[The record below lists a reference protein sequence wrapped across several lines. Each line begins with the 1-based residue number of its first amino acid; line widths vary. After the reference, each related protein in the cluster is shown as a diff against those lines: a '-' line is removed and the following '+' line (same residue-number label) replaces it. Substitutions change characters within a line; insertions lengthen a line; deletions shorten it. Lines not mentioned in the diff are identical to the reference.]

1 MRARIMMLLAITT
14 VLVAAHAQ
22 VREVWRYRYTPSEPG
37 LMAQLERVMR
47 LEDGSLLILGWTET
61 PMNGQDAL
69 AIKLLPSGTPAWVYQ
84 QDGAGFNDAFVDA
97 MEYNGTLWLLG
108 RFTNEY
114 GKLEA
119 RLLNLSQSGQQL
131 GETILFSDADA
142 HHRPLSLVNFY
153 DGLLVYTE
161 RIANGRS
168 QLLIGGHA
176 NPIDLRPWGVIFDPA
191 QPESDPLVVGTVA
204 TPFNALDAVLFV
216 DFRFYYSGPAGGF
229 DIPIVGAAQLSSQ
242 SGGYWVGVQSEGSY
256 TGEDIVLMHFTPW
269 LQLRWGFRYTN
280 TLHDD
285 FAESLTVDSRGN
297 AYLLARVHYWA
308 GEPFEQRTLRLLK
321 FNPQGALVED
331 VVIPVGNPPGTRPHL
346 SGIIRLN
353 AAGQRFVA
361 ANQFLAR
368 VGQGGQLVWF
378 RTPPI
383 RFDAL
388 IPEADGSLIAAGEES
403 LDDGFIQRILTVI
416 KYAPNGDLDG
426 NGCVDDADLLRLL
439 LAFGQSG
446 ADLAEDL
453 NGDGVV
459 DDADLLEV
467 LFHFGSGC

>member
-1 MRARIMMLLAITT
+1 MRAKIMLWAIMSA
-14 VLVAAHAQ
+14 LVAAHAQ
-22 VREVWRYRYTPSEPG
+22 VQEVWRYRYTPPEPG
-37 LMAQLERVMR
+37 LMAQLERMVR

-61 PMNGQDAL
+61 PLNGQDAL
-69 AIKLLPSGTPAWVYQ
+69 AIKLLPSGIPAWVYQ
-84 QDGAGFNDAFVDA
+84 QDGVRFDDAFVDA

-108 RFTNEY
+108 RFTNEH
-114 GKLEA
+114 GKLET
-119 RLLNLSQSGQQL
+119 RLLNLSQSGQRL
-131 GETILFSDADA
+131 GETLLFSDADS
-142 HHRPLSLVNFY
+142 HHRPLRLVNFY

-161 RIANGRS
+161 RITNGRS
-168 QLLIGGHA
+168 QLLVGEYPD
-176 NPIDLRPWGVIFDPA
+176 PIDLRPWGVIFDPT
-191 QPESDPLVVGTVA
+191 QPESDPLAVGTLA
-204 TPFNALDAVLFV
+204 TPFNALDVVLLG

-229 DIPIVGAAQLSSQ
+229 DSPIVGAAQFGTP

-256 TGEDIVLMHFTPW
+256 TGEDIVLMHFTPS
-269 LQLRWGFRYTN
+269 LQLRWGYRYTN
-280 TLHDD
+280 ASHDD
-285 FAESLTVDSRGN
+285 FAESLALDSQGN
-297 AYLLARVHYWA
+297 AYLLTRVHYWA
-308 GEPFEQRTLRLLK
+308 GEPFEQRALRLLK

-331 VVIPVGNPPGTRPHL
+331 ALIQTGEPPNTRAHL
-346 SGIIRLN
+346 AGIIRLN

-361 ANQFLAR
+361 SNQFLAR
-368 VGQGGQLVWF
+368 VGQGGQLIWF

-403 LDDGFIQRILTVI
+403 LDDGFIRRILTVI